1 MNKNVVII
9 GSGIAGLATAIRLR
23 QAGNQVHVFEAN
35 DYVGGKLSE
44 FKLGDF
50 RFDAGPSL
58 FTMPH
63 FIEELFDLCEEPIE
77 PYFRYKKKDI
87 VCKYYYEDGTRFAA
101 YSDQE
106 KYIKEASLTFNEKA
120 DSIRNYLSVSK
131 KKYDLTQNLFLTK
144 SLHKLKTYLSLDTLK
159 GIASL
164 SILGIHRSLDQE
176 NKKFFKNPLLIQLFN
191 RYATYNGSSPFLT
204 PGIMSLI
211 PHLENHYGTFIPE
224 GGMISITNALFSIS
238 KKIGVQFHLNSKVEK
253 ILVNDS
259 KSAHGVVV
267 NGKEI
272 PADIVV
278 SNMDIVPT
286 YRKLLQAFP
295 APEIVLRQER
305 SSSALIFYWG
315 IKREFPELDLHNIF
329 FAKDYVREFKNIF
342 EDHTISDDVTVYVNI
357 TSKDVVQDAP
367 AGHENWFVMVNAPG
381 NTNQDWDEII
391 QRTRNNILHK
401 LSKQLGVDI
410 APLIVTESILD
421 PRSIES
427 RTQSYQGSL
436 YGAASNNQFAAFLR
450 HPNFSRKIEHL
461 YFCGG
466 SVHPGGGIPLCLLSA
481 KITSELILK
490 QY

>member
-1 MNKNVVII
+1 MNESIAII

-44 FKLGDF
+44 FKLGEF

-63 FIEELFDLCEEPIE
+63 FIEDLFDLCGEPIDE
-77 PYFRYKKKDI
+77 YFKYSKKDI
-87 VCKYYYEDGTRFAA
+87 VCKYYYEDGTRFVA

-106 KYIKEASLTFNEKA
+106 KYIEEASLIFNEKA
-120 DSIRNYLSVSK
+120 DSIRDYLALSK
-131 KKYDLTQNLFLTK
+131 RKYDLTQNLFLTK
-144 SLHKLKTYLSLDTLK
+144 SLHKFKTYLSLDTLK
-159 GIASL
+159 GIVSL
-164 SILGIHRSLDQE
+164 SVLGIHRNLDQE

-224 GGMISITNALFSIS
+224 GGMISITNALVSLS
-238 KKIGVQFHLNSKVEK
+238 NKIGVQFHLNSKVEK

-259 KSAHGVVV
+259 KRAVGVMVH
-267 NGKEI
+267 GKEI

-286 YRKLLQAFP
+286 YRTLLQDLP

-315 IKREFPELDLHNIF
+315 IKQKFDELDLHNIF
-329 FAKDYVREFKNIF
+329 FAKDYASEFKNIF
-342 EDHTISDDVTVYVNI
+342 EHRTIADDVTVYINI
-357 TSKDVVQDAP
+357 TVKDIQQDAP
-367 AGHENWFVMVNAPG
+367 DGHENWFVMVNAPG

-391 QRTRNNILHK
+391 KRTRKNIINK
-401 LSKQLGVDI
+401 LSKQLGVDV
-410 APLIVTESILD
+410 ASLIVTESILD

-450 HPNFSRKIEHL
+450 HPNFSQKIQNL

-490 QY
+490 

>member
-1 MNKNVVII
+1 MNKSVLII

-23 QAGNQVHVFEAN
+23 QAGNQVDVFEAN
-35 DYVGGKLSE
+35 DYIGGKLSE
-44 FKLGDF
+44 FKLDDF

-63 FIEELFDLCEEPIE
+63 FIEELFDLCGEPIDQ
-77 PYFRYKKKDI
+77 YFRYHKKDI
-87 VCKYYYEDGTRFAA
+87 VCNYYYDDGTRFVA

-106 KYIKEASLTFNEKA
+106 KYIKEASLIFNEKA
-120 DSIRNYLSVSK
+120 DSIRDYLSLSK
-131 KKYDLTQNLFLTK
+131 QKYDLTQNLFLTK
-144 SLHKLKTYLSLDTLK
+144 SLHKFKTYLSLDALK

-164 SILGIHRSLDQE
+164 SILGIHRNLNQE

-224 GGMISITNALFSIS
+224 GGMISITNALVSLS
-238 KKIGVQFHLNSKVEK
+238 NKIGVQFHLNSKVEK
-253 ILVNDS
+253 ILVADS
-259 KSAHGVVV
+259 KRAEGVIV
-267 NGKEI
+267 NDKKI
-272 PADIVV
+272 SADIVV

-286 YRKLLQAFP
+286 YRRLLQDFP
-295 APEIVLRQER
+295 APELVLRQER

-315 IKREFPELDLHNIF
+315 IRQKFQELDLHNIF
-329 FAKDYVREFKNIF
+329 FAKDYFSEFKNIF
-342 EDHTISDDVTVYVNI
+342 EYHTIADDVTVYINI
-357 TSKDVVQDAP
+357 TSKDVLQDAP

-391 QRTRNNILHK
+391 QRTRKNILNK

-421 PRSIES
+421 PRGIES

-450 HPNFSRKIEHL
+450 HPNFSKKIQNL

-481 KITSELILK
+481 KITAELILK
-490 QY
+490 